1 MFNYLDYKN
10 KIPLEKCVIDIPK
23 INPLSINYEKFWINT
38 IKRKVI
44 EGHWV
49 EHNKEYK
56 WLPGPVFYY
65 CNLGRIERKSK
76 SAGSKGKVIGKPDLR
91 DLEWIKGY
99 IHAVARGFSGFENDT
114 KYSCHRILIHPDRDE
129 LINYLPTKVKNSL
142 YTVDGDLKEY
152 KEPLPYLYEY
162 FEENLGKPYYYNTAK
177 NILEIGARN
186 YGKSLWSANI
196 CIHNF
201 ITDGAVD
208 FDEWY
213 DNYKKSKD
221 DPDKI
226 TFTTQTLL
234 GAIDAKYVNNLTHHI
249 KVGLENMP
257 GSMQVADKLYPPPL
271 SKTYMGSW
279 MVGKNITARYQS
291 KVGGKWEWRGTGS
304 SFAMR
309 SFNDNPY
316 AANGLRYGLGLIDEV
331 GFHYNLLETLGQLHE
346 CTTVDGEKYGS
357 IWCTGTGGD
366 MASGAC
372 VCEGTKIY
380 LKDGSFKNVED
391 LTKDDIV
398 LGYDLDNKEI
408 SFENIPWIQSPSK
421 KECVR
426 ITTHTGKV
434 LECSIDHPILFSKW
448 SNFRTSKSYG
458 KDIDGN
464 RIRKYKKKVEFRE
477 AGLLN
482 VGEQVSVP
490 RYIDVWGNKT
500 VEDSRLLGI
509 SIGDGSYSKK
519 KNNSIII
526 SNCDYHINNWLLRK
540 YKATSLLERRC
551 KDGQLYQELYIPKS
565 GKIII
570 DNGLEYQSGIN
581 KRFPEDIFTW
591 NKKSVCEIIGGYFDA
606 DGSVVNNKIEI
617 TSIVPELLETLMIL
631 LNKLGIHG
639 RIRKKKTSKTK
650 IINNKEVHLN
660 QLYVL
665 NIDDKISIN
674 NFYKNIEF
682 ISKKKQR
689 RLIETVKHF
698 KSIKENKANNFKDIV
713 FDRIVSIEK
722 LGLKDIYNF
731 EAGNTHTY
739 LANGIITHNTEQAMK
754 VFYDG
759 EAFDCI
765 TFDDVFENKGQIGL
779 FIPAWMTL
787 SEFRDELGNINKEL
801 AMKKLLKEREVAA
814 NAKTKDALYS
824 LLQMKP
830 LVPSEAFLVL
840 EGNIFPIGEL
850 KEHLAYLE
858 TNEKFKDLGNNG
870 WMYRDDAGKAY
881 FKVDLTL
888 TPATYPTKESVDP
901 KSAVVIWEEPI
912 SNPPYGAYIIGV
924 DPYDQDKAE
933 NSVSYGS
940 CFVYKRFISS
950 DQTYHIP
957 VAEYTGRPDFA
968 DDFYEQ
974 VRRLAEY
981 YNAKVLF
988 ENQNTGIKK
997 YFETKRCNYLLHT
1010 QPNIIKSIS
1019 PSSNVNRQYGIHMS
1033 KPIKDE
1039 LEIMT
1044 RDWLKTE
1051 LEPGVM
1057 QLTKICSI
1065 PLLKELIAYDGERN
1079 TDRVIAFMLTILQ
1092 DAEMHLIR
1100 VAEKKEIK
1108 RDDFFKKQL
1117 FI

>member
-38 IKRKVI
+38 VKRKVI

-49 EHNKEYK
+49 EHNNEHK

-99 IHAVARGFSGFENDT
+99 IHAIARGFSGFEKDD

-129 LINYLPTKVKNSL
+129 LIDYLPTKIKNSL
-142 YTVDGDLKEY
+142 YTKDGNLKEY

-162 FEENLGKPYYYNTAK
+162 FKENLGKPYYYNTAK
-177 NILEIGARN
+177 NVLEIGARN
-186 YGKSLWSANI
+186 YGKSLWSACI

-226 TFTTQTLL
+226 TFTTQTLI

-291 KVGGKWEWRGTGS
+291 KVGGKWEWKGTGS

-331 GFHYNLLETLGQLHE
+331 GFHYNLIDTLGQLHE
-346 CTTVDGEKYGS
+346 CTTVDGEKYGT
-357 IWCTGTGGD
+357 IWMTGTGGD
-366 MASGAC
+366 MVSGA
-372 VCEGTKIY
+372 
-380 LKDGSFKNVED
+380 
-391 LTKDDIV
+391 
-398 LGYDLDNKEI
+398 
-408 SFENIPWIQSPSK
+408 
-421 KECVR
+421 
-426 ITTHTGKV
+426 
-434 LECSIDHPILFSKW
+434 
-448 SNFRTSKSYG
+448 
-458 KDIDGN
+458 
-464 RIRKYKKKVEFRE
+464 
-477 AGLLN
+477 
-482 VGEQVSVP
+482 
-490 RYIDVWGNKT
+490 
-500 VEDSRLLGI
+500 
-509 SIGDGSYSKK
+509 
-519 KNNSIII
+519 
-526 SNCDYHINNWLLRK
+526 
-540 YKATSLLERRC
+540 
-551 KDGQLYQELYIPKS
+551 
-565 GKIII
+565 
-570 DNGLEYQSGIN
+570 
-581 KRFPEDIFTW
+581 
-591 NKKSVCEIIGGYFDA
+591 
-606 DGSVVNNKIEI
+606 
-617 TSIVPELLETLMIL
+617 
-631 LNKLGIHG
+631 
-639 RIRKKKTSKTK
+639 
-650 IINNKEVHLN
+650 
-660 QLYVL
+660 
-665 NIDDKISIN
+665 
-674 NFYKNIEF
+674 
-682 ISKKKQR
+682 
-689 RLIETVKHF
+689 
-698 KSIKENKANNFKDIV
+698 
-713 FDRIVSIEK
+713 
-722 LGLKDIYNF
+722 
-731 EAGNTHTY
+731 
-739 LANGIITHNTEQAMK
+739 TEQAMK

-759 EAFDCI
+759 EAFDCL

-801 AMKKLLKEREVAA
+801 AIKKLLKEREVAA

-840 EGNIFPIGEL
+840 EGNIFPIAEL

-858 TNEKFKDLGNNG
+858 TNDKASDLGNNG

-881 FKVDLTL
+881 FKVDLSL

-901 KSAVVIWEEPI
+901 KSAVVIWEEPVP
-912 SNPPYGAYIIGV
+912 NPPYGAYIIGV

-997 YFETKRCNYLLHT
+997 YFERMRCNYLLHT

-1019 PSSNVNRQYGIHMS
+1019 PSSNVNRGYGIHMT
-1033 KPIKDE
+1033 KQIKSE

-1051 LEPGVM
+1051 LDDGIM

-1100 VAEKKEIK
+1100 ASEKKEIK
-1108 RDDFFKKQL
+1108 RDDFFNRKL
-1117 FI
+1117 FT